1 MGDENSPQL
10 TGLVSSGCFFNGVY
24 MFLSG
29 WWLTYPS
36 EKSWSEFVSEVTVSG
51 LRLAIHSCSS
61 HHQPVIIR
69 ASLLGWS
76 TEVRSSSNARW
87 CSRKRCAFSAHVLYI
102 YIYLYTCFTAIKLL
116 SCQNH
121 SESTR
126 WSSKQVSKSIFARD
140 IMYIL
145 YVANPKKI
153 AVSHFS
159 LFHFQFSHLLPMS
172 IFGGD
177 SQIPPLKAPKS
188 TQINVPFDWLAL
200 MSAKGISWGKV
211 LYNGLSSSV
220 DFRCPQWW
228 KCRMVI
234 YIYPLVI

>member
-1 MGDENSPQL
+1 MHVDVPENDVRFL
-10 TGLVSSGCFFNGVY
+10 R
-24 MFLSG
+24 MF
-29 WWLTYPS
+29 
-36 EKSWSEFVSEVTVSG
+36 
-51 LRLAIHSCSS
+51 
-61 HHQPVIIR
+61 
-69 ASLLGWS
+69 
-76 TEVRSSSNARW
+76 
-87 CSRKRCAFSAHVLYI
+87 YI
-102 YIYLYTCFTAIKLL
+102 YIYIYICFTAIKLL

-234 YIYPLVI
+234 YIYIYVCILYIVYYIYIYPLVICYIAMENHHF